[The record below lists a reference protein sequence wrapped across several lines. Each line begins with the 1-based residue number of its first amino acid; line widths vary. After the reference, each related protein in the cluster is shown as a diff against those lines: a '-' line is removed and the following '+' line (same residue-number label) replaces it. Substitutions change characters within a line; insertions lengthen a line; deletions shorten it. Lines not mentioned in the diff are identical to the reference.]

1 MAEIGFYHLTRTS
14 TDAAVPKLLG
24 RILAGGG
31 RAQILC
37 GSPERLDALDAALW
51 LSADPDWL
59 PHGRAGAE
67 HAAHQPILLSTEDAP
82 PANGA
87 RFLLL
92 LDGATT
98 LHTDAYDRVLDLFD
112 GNDAAATEAARARW
126 AAAKAAGHSLS
137 YLKQGAKG
145 WEKAG

>member
-14 TDAAVPKLLG
+14 TVAAAPKPLG

-37 GSPERLDALDAALW
+37 GSAEGLEALDAALW
-51 LSADPDWL
+51 LSGDPDWL
-59 PHGRAGAE
+59 PHGRADAPHAE
-67 HAAHQPILLSTEDAP
+67 HQPILLSAEDAP

-98 LHTDAYDRVLDLFD
+98 SLADAYDRVLDLFD
-112 GNDAAATEAARARW
+112 GNDDAATATARIRW
-126 AAAKAAGHSLS
+126 AAAKAAGYTLS
-137 YLKQGAKG
+137 YLRQGAQG
-145 WEKAG
+145 WEKG

>member
-14 TDAAVPKLLG
+14 TVAAAPKLLG

-31 RAQILC
+31 RAHVLC
-37 GSPERLDALDAALW
+37 GSAERLEALDAALW

-59 PHGRAGAE
+59 PHGRAGAD
-67 HAAHQPILLSTEDAP
+67 HAEHQPILLAAEDSQ

-98 LHTDAYDRVLDLFD
+98 ARAADYDRVLDLFD
-112 GNDAAATEAARARW
+112 GNDEQATAAARARW
-126 AAAKAAGHSLS
+126 AAAKAAGHTLS
-137 YLKQGAKG
+137 YLKQGAQG
-145 WEKAG
+145 WEKG